1 MSKSADAA
9 IDRWRDIVTG
19 RTTRGPLSA
28 SNIMV
33 SGDRVFS
40 YGSHFELARPL
51 RDRAGAITAYL
62 LNGDS
67 YSVTTSG
74 HQSHVRQVLSGE
86 TTVIIPHSALNSAG
100 IDLDSVQLVHVKD
113 DTWTTTHHRTTEFPE
128 GAKWRREEIAEWRQP
143 SDEDVAAALAKA
155 TEDARRTWEA
165 RVKRHRE
172 DPDSR
177 VWSDPGPFH
186 PPTKNDLYLYP
197 TRVVTGHVDHLYTSA
212 RSGTEITVT
221 TLETGET
228 EYTWTTTRHW
238 LGEALIR
245 ARVTWQTRETCPEC
259 GGKSTH
265 PRIGDDWD
273 TRCLTCARGWS
284 SVRGTVLKQHHRW
297 AYYLSGFDHE
307 EARPLYFFAELPR
320 GVKPATVAEA
330 YEALKPDPV
339 QMAEQMGRPVFR
351 QGDIFG
357 EPLEAMDRQQLTA
370 LKARIVRRK
379 VPPIPEGQTSVQ
391 VTLPYVL
398 NTNHTATE
406 VAYLPGGVTL
416 ARGTMYHD
424 PEGRRA
430 DHARRRIGDG
440 KMWHVVIKN
449 TVPITGRR

>member
-1 MSKSADAA
+1 MSQSADAA

-28 SNIMV
+28 SNILV
-33 SGDRVFS
+33 RGDLLYS
-40 YGSHFELARPL
+40 YGTHFELARPL
-51 RDRAGAITAYL
+51 RRKDRSIAAFL

-67 YSVTTSG
+67 YSNTTSG
-74 HQSHVRQVLSGE
+74 HQSHVRQVLATE

-100 IDLDSVQLVHVKD
+100 VDLDSIQVVDVKE
-113 DTWTTTHHRTTEFPE
+113 DTWTTTNHRTTEFPE
-128 GAKWRREEIAEWRQP
+128 GAKWRREETSEWRPP
-143 SDEDVAAALAKA
+143 SEEDYAAALVNA
-155 TEDARRTWEA
+155 TAEA
-165 RVKRHRE
+165 RKQWERRVERHRE
-172 DPDSR
+172 KPEL
-177 VWSDPGPFH
+177 WSDPGEFH
-186 PPTKNDLYLYP
+186 PPIRSDITLYSK
-197 TRVVTGHVDHLYTSA
+197 RVVTGHIDRLYTSG
-212 RSGTEITVT
+212 RSNTEITVT
-221 TLETGET
+221 KLETGET

-245 ARVTWQTRETCPEC
+245 ARVTWWTDITCPDC
-259 GGKSTH
+259 GGFGRH
-265 PRIGDDWD
+265 PGIGDNWEV
-273 TRCLTCARGWS
+273 RCRRCFARG
-284 SVRGTVLKQHHRW
+284 RIPKDHHRW
-297 AYYLSGFDHE
+297 SYYLSGFDHE

-320 GVKPATVAEA
+320 GVKPTTVAEA

-339 QMAEQMGRPVFR
+339 KMAEQMNRPVFR

-357 EPLEAMDRQQLTA
+357 VPLETMDRKQLQA
-370 LKARIVRRK
+370 MNARIVKRK
-379 VPPIPEGQTSVQ
+379 VPPIPEGERSVS

-440 KMWHVVIKN
+440 KSWHVVIKN
-449 TVPITGRR
+449 TVPIAVRR